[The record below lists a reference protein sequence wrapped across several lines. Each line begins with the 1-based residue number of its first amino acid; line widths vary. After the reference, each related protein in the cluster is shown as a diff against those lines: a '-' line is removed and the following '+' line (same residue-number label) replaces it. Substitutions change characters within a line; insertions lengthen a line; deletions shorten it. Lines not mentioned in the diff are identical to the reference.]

1 MDGWEEEHN
10 KKVQKQEDADYH
22 DISDLSLGIDAPIT
36 RIKLSNGYKGRI
48 LIYLSD
54 NKQLRMDG
62 SPAYNYEYKPSSL
75 HDFLQEGHAIY
86 KKKGDD
92 TLRIKTAAG
101 RNYYFVFGR
110 NLNKNKR

>member
-10 KKVQKQEDADYH
+10 KKVQKQEDDSYH
-22 DISDLSLGIDAPIT
+22 NISDLSLDIDARIT
-36 RIKLSNGYKGRI
+36 RIKQGQASKGRI

-62 SPAYNYEYKPSSL
+62 SPSYNYEYKPSSL

-92 TLRIKTAAG
+92 TLHIKTAAG
-101 RNYYFVFGR
+101 QNYYFVFGR
-110 NLNKNKR
+110 NLNKDKR